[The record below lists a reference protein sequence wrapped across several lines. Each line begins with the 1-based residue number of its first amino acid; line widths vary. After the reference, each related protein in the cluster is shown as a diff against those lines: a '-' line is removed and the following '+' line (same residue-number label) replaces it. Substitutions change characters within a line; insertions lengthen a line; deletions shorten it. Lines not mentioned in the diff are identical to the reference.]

1 MLNNIISICQ
11 NFNIAVE
18 HLHDY
23 DNKDVPSKEELD
35 ILEYLNLELAKAI
48 IQDIDSNNAKR
59 VAKIILGFVE

>member
-11 NFNIAVE
+11 KFNIAVE
-18 HLHDY
+18 HLYDY
-23 DNKDVPSKEELD
+23 DNKDEPSKEELD
-35 ILEYLNLELAKAI
+35 ILEYLNLELAKSI